1 MRSLEM
7 CLATT
12 ISVAGVRW
20 AGWLFADAREMCR
33 KACAWMAKNH
43 CRAMIEVSGLTKC
56 YGEFTA
62 VNDLSFTVRPGEV
75 LGLLGPNG
83 AGKTTTL
90 RCLTG
95 IIPPTR
101 GTIRLGGCDLATDP
115 VAAKRRMAFFPDEPR
130 LFDNLSVWQHLVF
143 TARVYQVA
151 DFEPRGRALLQQLAI
166 ADKAD
171 AMPGELSRGMKQK
184 LTLACGLLHAPEV
197 VLFDEPLTG
206 LDPAGIRSMKETMRR
221 LAREGAAL
229 ILSSHLLSLLEEVCT
244 HVLILKNGLK
254 VAAGSLEDVHRS
266 FAAHAD
272 ASLEDIF
279 FTVTDGTTP
288 PLPLPVNVSVADV
301 SSSPPEPP
309 PLPVARPSD
318 ARAPDQP

>member
-1 MRSLEM
+1 
-7 CLATT
+7 
-12 ISVAGVRW
+12 V
-20 AGWLFADAREMCR
+20 
-33 KACAWMAKNH
+33 KNH
-43 CRAMIEVSGLTKC
+43 CRAMIQVSGLTKC

-62 VNDLSFTVRPGEV
+62 VNDLTFSVRSGDV

-101 GTIRLGGCDLATDP
+101 GTILLDGNDLVHDP
-115 VAAKRRMAFFPDEPR
+115 VKTKRRLAFFPDEPR
-130 LFDNLSVWQHLVF
+130 LFDHLSVWQHLVF
-143 TARVYQVA
+143 TARLYQLSGYEA
-151 DFEPRGRALLQQLAI
+151 RGRALLEELSI

-171 AMPGELSRGMKQK
+171 AMPSELSRGMKQK
-184 LTLACGLLHAPEV
+184 LTLACGLLHEPGV

-229 ILSSHLLSLLEEVCT
+229 ILSSHLLNLLEEVCT
-244 HVLILKNGLK
+244 HVLILKNGQK
-254 VAAGSLEDVHRS
+254 VVDGSLDDVHRR
-266 FAAHAD
+266 FAEHAD

-279 FTVTDGTTP
+279 FKITDATTP
-288 PLPLPVNVSVADV
+288 PMTVSPVEAGSMPALQ
-301 SSSPPEPP
+301 PP
-309 PLPVARPSD
+309 PLPES
-318 ARAPDQP
+318 QPTPTLPNQS